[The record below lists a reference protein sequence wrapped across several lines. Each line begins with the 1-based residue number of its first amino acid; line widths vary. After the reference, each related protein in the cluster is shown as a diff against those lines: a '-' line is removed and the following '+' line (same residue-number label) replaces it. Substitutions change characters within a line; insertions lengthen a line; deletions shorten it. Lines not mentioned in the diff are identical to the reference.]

1 MHSIQKC
8 TNTRNRKHRDKNKDS
23 ILTPHRR
30 KLQALH
36 AKQHQNGSQSQKL
49 DLETTLKATTLNHLL
64 FINLGIN
71 LSTNSN

>member
-1 MHSIQKC
+1 MHSIQKR
-8 TNTRNRKHRDKNKDS
+8 TNTRKRKHRDKT

-30 KLQALH
+30 KLQAQH
-36 AKQHQNGSQSQKL
+36 AKQHQNGSQLQKL

-64 FINLGIN
+64 FINSGIN